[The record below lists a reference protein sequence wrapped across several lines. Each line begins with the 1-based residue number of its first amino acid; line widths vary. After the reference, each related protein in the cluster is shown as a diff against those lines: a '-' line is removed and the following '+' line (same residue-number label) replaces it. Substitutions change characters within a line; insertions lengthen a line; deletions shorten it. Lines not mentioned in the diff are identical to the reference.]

1 MLNQFYYLELMIT
14 VIRKKRIYKVFVWSA
29 FLICLIFIYSLIS
42 NNGSTIIPFG
52 DTVSYWATGRL
63 LLSGE
68 NPYSAEE
75 VLKIQD
81 EVGDLQTSPLNEISM
96 NLYPPWATTFA
107 LPLGF
112 FSYPLTR
119 IIWFLF
125 HTIIILIS
133 AKVTWQIYDGPSVM
147 LIIPF
152 LITISFFP
160 TMLLLGVGH
169 NSGLLLLGACGFLFF
184 IQKPD
189 SSPSHYLLAGAC
201 AVLMTIRPQIL
212 YLILIAL
219 LFWAVYN
226 KAWMVLLGG
235 FLAVSTLTLVSMV
248 FDPQIMSHYL
258 VTFSDYKYGTWAT
271 PTLGTVLRL
280 IFGAEKDWLQV
291 VPSIIGIGWVFFY
304 WLKNKDTWDW
314 LRQMPIL
321 IFASVITSAY
331 VWTYDMVVLLI
342 PILAIVVD
350 MMRVKFNW
358 MVGLYLFI
366 FVFANLVTFYLHIT
380 FYDYFFIWFA
390 PFLLLWYLFGF
401 KIVQWSKQYQQTLG
415 QESTKIN

>member
-1 MLNQFYYLELMIT
+1 MT
-14 VIRKKRIYKVFVWSA
+14 TSIRNKPIYKILIWLALLVCILSIY
-29 FLICLIFIYSLIS
+29 FLVSK
-42 NNGSTIIPFG
+42 NNSTLIPFG
-52 DTVSYWATGRL
+52 DTVSYWATGKL
-63 LLSGE
+63 LLRGD

-81 EVGDLQTSPLNEISM
+81 EVGDLQISPLNEISM
-96 NLYPPWATTFA
+96 NLYPPWATPFA

-125 HTIIILIS
+125 HAILIIIS
-133 AKVTWQIYDGPSVM
+133 AKVTWQIYDGPSEM
-147 LIIPF
+147 LLIPF

-169 NSGLLLLGACGFLFF
+169 NSALLLLGACGFLFF
-184 IQKPD
+184 IQKRE
-189 SSPSHYLLAGAC
+189 SSQSHYLLAGAC
-201 AVLMTIRPQIL
+201 AVLTTIRPQVL
-212 YLILIAL
+212 YLFLIAL
-219 LFWAVYN
+219 LFWVIHK

-235 FLAVSTLTLVSMV
+235 FLAIALLTLVSMV
-248 FDPQIMSHYL
+248 FDPQIISHYL
-258 VTFSDYKYGTWAT
+258 ITFSDYKYGTWAT

-280 IFGAEKDWLQV
+280 IFGGEKDWLQV

-314 LRQMPIL
+314 LRQMPTL

-350 MMRVKFNW
+350 TMRVKFNW

-366 FVFANLVTFYLHIT
+366 FVLANLVTFYLHIT

-401 KIVQWSKQYQQTLG
+401 KIVQWSKQNQQTLD
-415 QESTKIN
+415 QESTIIN